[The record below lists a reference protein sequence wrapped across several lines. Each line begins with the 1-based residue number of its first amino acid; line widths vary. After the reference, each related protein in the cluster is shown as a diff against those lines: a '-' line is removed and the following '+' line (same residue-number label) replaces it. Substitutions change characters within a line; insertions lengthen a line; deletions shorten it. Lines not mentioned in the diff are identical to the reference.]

1 LLRLGAALAEGIAM
15 TQHVPEN
22 LRRLLTQ
29 LGCTL
34 DEVAQRSGL
43 DRRTIRGIL
52 EGSLRPPART
62 LPRLAQGLGVSSN
75 ELFLDPSQL
84 LYRHFD
90 RQTNPVVAEVVQE
103 HPEIFAG
110 WTEADFD
117 ELHSRVGTGGPL
129 TTEGTTAAAVAMNRN
144 RGLHEKLAL
153 LLETGQADLIRA
165 IVETMYDKVVDNK

>member
-1 LLRLGAALAEGIAM
+1 M
-15 TQHVPEN
+15 TQHVREN

-29 LGCTL
+29 LGWTIE
-34 DEVAQRSGL
+34 EVARRTGL

-52 EGSLRPPART
+52 EGTIRPQART
-62 LPRLAQGLGVSSN
+62 LHRLAQGMGVPSN
-75 ELFLDPSQL
+75 ELFLDPAQL

-103 HPEIFAG
+103 HPELFVG
-110 WTEADFD
+110 WTEGDFD

-129 TTEGTTAAAVAMNRN
+129 TAEGTTAAATEMNRN

-153 LLETGQADLIRA
+153 LLESSQADLIRS
-165 IVETMYDKVVDNK
+165 IVEVMYEKVVEEKK